1 MDKCVTLETVTFLTI
16 DNAQYEDMSRKD
28 KIEFQ
33 AEYRMFAIHPLID
46 HGKWILMKKED
57 CYDAFLQNL

>member
-1 MDKCVTLETVTFLTI
+1 MDKPAMLGTVTFLTI

-28 KIEFQ
+28 K
-33 AEYRMFAIHPLID
+33 AELLSDYHMFAICPLID
-46 HGKWILMKKED
+46 HGKWILMKRED